1 MRGFRTLSLLF
12 VVCAFVAAPAFSK
25 VCHPKKMVTCNATEL
40 RLTAP
45 AAPAAPVVKAIKP
58 AKTSNAPAAKPQQQ
72 ARVCGPWIH
81 FGCVAN
87 PLG

>member
-1 MRGFRTLSLLF
+1 MRVSKTLSLLF

-40 RLTAP
+40 VQTAP
-45 AAPAAPVVKAIKP
+45 AKAAPVVKAVKP
-58 AKTSNAPAAKPQQQ
+58 AKTSTAPAAKPQQQ

-81 FGCVAN
+81 FGCVAQ